1 MQNDT
6 LFSSTKK
13 IFVLGYG
20 FLTFAKNM
28 DKNIARNI
36 RKSLNSNIVKHFLI
50 MLNNLQQ
57 MHLKLLQKES
67 LKKQRKP
74 SEI

>member
-13 IFVLGYG
+13 IFVTGYG

-28 DKNIARNI
+28 DKNIVRNI

-67 LKKQRKP
+67 LKKQRKQP
-74 SEI
+74 EI

>member
-36 RKSLNSNIVKHFLI
+36 RKSLNSNIVKHLLI